1 MNPATRAQLRSLDL
15 AVLALLDERARLL
28 SAVDSGDPSRA
39 AGIDDMLRRH
49 EGPFAAESIATV
61 FSTIDEHC
69 RRFARERGGSQV
81 ATDGGADAEADT

>member
-15 AVLALLDERARLL
+15 ALLALLDERARLL
-28 SAVDSGDPSRA
+28 SAVDAGDPGRA

-49 EGPFAAESIATV
+49 EGPFAAESITAV
-61 FSTIDEHC
+61 FSAIDEHC

-81 ATDGGADAEADT
+81 SADDGADAEART